1 MKKLMDIDIADII
14 PFSKGIIVARKDT
27 LKSGE
32 VRISFIT
39 YDVKLERPSQSTKG
53 AYLFNKFGDAY
64 EKITE
69 QLGDYLSC
77 DAVVLPNKH
86 VAVAYKTGELGLF
99 DEKGTLYW
107 TGDLQYRDCPVSGVA
122 AEKKYLWCVVP
133 DNNCVIR
140 YSPVTEK
147 IVLRIGGD
155 SSTAFLNPVS
165 ITNYNDVLY
174 ICNHQSFKIRTIDLK
189 NFTVSDYKEFEE
201 PIYKY
206 IRTNDREIV
215 ELESGVYML

>member
-14 PFSKGIIVARKDT
+14 PFSKGIIVARQDT
-27 LKSGE
+27 LRSGE
-32 VRISFIT
+32 TRISFIT

-53 AYLFNKFGDAY
+53 AYLLNKFGAAY

-69 QLGDYLSC
+69 KLDDYLSC
-77 DAVVLPNKH
+77 DAAVLPNKH
-86 VAVAYKTGELGLF
+86 VAVAYTTGELGLF
-99 DEKGTLYW
+99 DEDGNLYW
-107 TGDLQYRDCPVSGVA
+107 TGDLQYRDCPVSSVA

-133 DNNCVIR
+133 DNNCVVR

-155 SSTAFLNPVS
+155 SSTAFSTPVS
-165 ITNYNDVLY
+165 IANYGDTLY
-174 ICNHQSFKIRTIDLK
+174 ICNYKSCKIRTIDLK
-189 NFTVSDYKEFEE
+189 NFSVSDYKEFEE
-201 PIYKY
+201 PVYRY

>member
-27 LKSGE
+27 LKNGE
-32 VRISFIT
+32 IKISFIT

-69 QLGDYLSC
+69 QLSDYLSC

-86 VAVAYKTGELGLF
+86 VAISYKTGQLGLF

-107 TGDLQYRDCPVSGVA
+107 TGDLQYRDCPVSGIA

-165 ITNYNDVLY
+165 ITNYNDVLFV
-174 ICNHQSFKIRTIDLK
+174 CNHQSFKIRTIDLK
-189 NFTVSDYKEFEE
+189 NFTVADYKEFEE